1 MRKINEILA
10 QLIISTTIF
19 GGIFYAALPK
29 YDHAEA
35 QNTLRNHFTIMF
47 RVQQGTGKFQTE
59 IRGGPNFDP
68 VKYVKEVSHVKYMHA
83 DSILIH
89 PNFSSKL
96 MIT

>member
-1 MRKINEILA
+1 MRKIIEILS

-47 RVQQGTGKFQTE
+47 RVQQGIGRFKNDT
-59 IRGGPNFDP
+59 FDP
-68 VKYVKEVSHVKYMHA
+68 GFANIKMQY
-83 DSILIH
+83 LIFR
-89 PNFSSKL
+89 NFNRNFKRTSR
-96 MIT
+96 